1 MPPTPPRSKNPS
13 PPRYEH
19 IARGICAKQCSF
31 PFIIIINTAIYA
43 ATIIKKAAYMA
54 KLLSGGANGR
64 KRCAFALQTQK
75 DGIYA
80 AINIKMQKG
89 AANFA
94 APFCVL
100 YFISQKQY

>member
-1 MPPTPPRSKNPS
+1 
-13 PPRYEH
+13 
-19 IARGICAKQCSF
+19 
-31 PFIIIINTAIYA
+31 
-43 ATIIKKAAYMA
+43 MA

-80 AINIKMQKG
+80 SINIKMQKG
-89 AANFA
+89 AAKLA
-94 APFCVL
+94 APFCIL